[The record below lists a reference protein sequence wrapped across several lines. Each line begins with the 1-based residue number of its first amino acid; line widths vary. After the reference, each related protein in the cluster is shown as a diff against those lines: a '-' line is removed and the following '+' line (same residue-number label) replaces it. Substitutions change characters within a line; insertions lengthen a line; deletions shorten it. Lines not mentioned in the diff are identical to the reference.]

1 MRHKPPS
8 HSAQP
13 QRERAASR
21 PSTSRPSTNK
31 GPDIERDSERYVA
44 FKDAIMSDIVTSRA
58 FEEKAMKRLF
68 RDWTNANP
76 AAYQPVLQRCIAD
89 ISADLEISP

>member
-1 MRHKPPS
+1 
-8 HSAQP
+8 
-13 QRERAASR
+13 
-21 PSTSRPSTNK
+21 
-31 GPDIERDSERYVA
+31 
-44 FKDAIMSDIVTSRA
+44 MSDIVASRA